1 MLGSK
6 VVERPASPV
15 PRPIRVIVVAD
26 YAAVRAGLRS
36 MLEGE
41 GLEVVAES
49 PAAGI
54 EEGEPLP
61 ATDVVVVDASD
72 GADGLPS
79 RVARALSGAAVV
91 MLAANPREAV
101 TSLSGDTAAILLR
114 DVTAAELGAAVRAVA
129 EGLVVLHPAVAAAL
143 ALGPQGERPAGEE
156 PGESLTGR
164 ELEVLRLVADGLPNK
179 SIALALGISEHT
191 VKFHVGSILGKL
203 GAGGRTEAVTT
214 AIRRGL
220 VPL

>member
-1 MLGSK
+1 M
-6 VVERPASPV
+6 ERPASPGA
-15 PRPIRVIVVAD
+15 RPIRVIVVAG

-41 GLEVVAES
+41 GLEVVSE
-49 PAAGI
+49 AAVAAI

-61 ATDVVVVDASD
+61 AADVVVVDAGD
-72 GADGLPS
+72 GREGLPS
-79 RVARALSGAAVV
+79 RVARAFEGSAVLVLCADPGEGAASLSGA
-91 MLAANPREAV
+91 
-101 TSLSGDTAAILLR
+101 TAGVLLR
-114 DVTAAELGAAVRAVA
+114 DVTAGELAAAVRAVA

-143 ALGPQGERPAGEE
+143 AREPREGRPLDEAA
-156 PGESLTGR
+156 ESLTVR

-179 SIALALGISEHT
+179 AIALALGISEHT

-203 GAGGRTEAVTT
+203 GAGGRTEAVTA

>member
-1 MLGSK
+1 MLRSK
-6 VVERPASPV
+6 VVERPASSI
-15 PRPIRVIVVAD
+15 PRELRVIVVAD

-49 PAAGI
+49 KAAGI

-61 ATDVVVVDASD
+61 AAEVVVVDAIDS
-72 GADGLPS
+72 ADGLPS
-79 RVARALSGAAVV
+79 RVARAVGGAALV
-91 MLAANPREAV
+91 MLAANAQEAL
-101 TSLSGDTAAILLR
+101 TGASRDAAAILLR
-114 DVTAAELGAAVRAVA
+114 DVTAGELAATVRAVA
-129 EGLVVLHPAVAAAL
+129 EGLVVLHPAVAAL
-143 ALGPQGERPAGEE
+143 AFAPRGERPAGEE
-156 PGESLTGR
+156 PVEPLTAR
-164 ELEVLRLVADGLPNK
+164 EVEVLRLVADGLPNK

-191 VKFHVGSILGKL
+191 VKFHVGSILAKL
-203 GAGGRTEAVTT
+203 GAASRTEAVTT